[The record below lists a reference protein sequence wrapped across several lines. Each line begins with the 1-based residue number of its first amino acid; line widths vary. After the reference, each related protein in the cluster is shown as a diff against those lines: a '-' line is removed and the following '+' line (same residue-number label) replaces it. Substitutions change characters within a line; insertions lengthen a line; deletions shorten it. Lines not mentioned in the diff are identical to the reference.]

1 MIDVKEALKF
11 IFDQLT
17 QCQSFKSAT
26 SQVNLPPF
34 RASIKDGY
42 ALKSTGGAGIKK
54 VVGYVSAGDPVSDF
68 DIFLAR
74 NFHNFSFFVYIDLGP
89 RLGR

>member
-1 MIDVKEALKF
+1 MPHVCPHKTGTGSAGDRNSIFPMIDVKEALKF

-17 QCQSFKSAT
+17 ECHSFKSAT

-42 ALKSTGGAGIKK
+42 ALTSTGGAGVKK
-54 VVGYVSAGDPVSDF
+54 VVGYVAAGDPV
-68 DIFLAR
+68 R
-74 NFHNFSFFVYIDLGP
+74 
-89 RLGR
+89 